1 MQNILDKFKSEIERQ
16 KMFEKFNGKSTNI
29 DQILNSGDLY
39 KNSSNF
45 NNSKSQFGALFQRI
59 NFAPG
64 IIPNLT
70 KVHLWLLEVML
81 FSGI

>member
-1 MQNILDKFKSEIERQ
+1 M
-16 KMFEKFNGKSTNI
+16 NI
-29 DQILNSGDLY
+29 DQILNSGELY
-39 KNSSNF
+39 KNSSYF

-64 IIPNLT
+64 IIPNFT
-70 KVHLWLLEVML
+70 KIALWLLEVML